1 MRGDI
6 WSTIRAVGGPTV
18 FTAPIDALIRSTS
31 TSSSTTTTT
40 SSIITIDSWA
50 ASGCGLLVICMDVV
64 RETVCYRG
72 VGLYVT
78 GDSLVGPAVM
88 RERNIYSSEEE

>member
-6 WSTIRAVGGPTV
+6 WSAIRSVNGPTV
-18 FTAPIDALIRSTS
+18 FTAPIDSLIRG
-31 TSSSTTTTT
+31 SSSSSSSSNSTTTTT

-50 ASGCGLLVICMDVV
+50 ASGCGLLVICTDVV

-88 RERNIYSSEEE
+88 RECNI